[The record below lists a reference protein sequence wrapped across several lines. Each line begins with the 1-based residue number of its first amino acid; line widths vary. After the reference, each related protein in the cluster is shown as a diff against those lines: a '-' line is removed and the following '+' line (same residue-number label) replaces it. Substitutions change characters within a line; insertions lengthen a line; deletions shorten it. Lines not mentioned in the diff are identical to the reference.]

1 MTGRTRAAP
10 KNRRES
16 RPEDERKKASGLKSR
31 RGDAARPLSS
41 LRRGHKEPMATRK
54 EGSNGFR
61 LQVLG
66 EHPMQ
71 LALAPDQ
78 PPVQAPRETG
88 AWPASRRSINATVR
102 ATTSPILPAT
112 HHGGSHHPPAN
123 WHPSP
128 DTSTTPANPAT
139 WRAALAW
146 FHAGE
151 GSRIKTEG
159 YGRHPMRSPYI
170 PVNQPNGALTPGGR
184 AGLGPDTHRSRGVPF
199 GIDIVCAGGLACLA
213 KHARLCRCRL
223 AKTHFVLS

>member
-1 MTGRTRAAP
+1 VSTRCSWRWLRTSLQSKHLARQ
-10 KNRRES
+10 EL
-16 RPEDERKKASGLKSR
+16 GQR
-31 RGDAARPLSS
+31 RGGASTPPSGPPRARSCQPHITA
-41 LRRGHKEPMATRK
+41 GHTTR
-54 EGSNGFR
+54 
-61 LQVLG
+61 
-66 EHPMQ
+66 
-71 LALAPDQ
+71 
-78 PPVQAPRETG
+78 PRTG
-88 AWPASRRSINATVR
+88 T
-102 ATTSPILPAT
+102 L
-112 HHGGSHHPPAN
+112 H
-123 WHPSP
+123 P

-170 PVNQPNGALTPGGR
+170 PVNQPNRALTPGGR
-184 AGLGPDTHRSRGVPF
+184 AGQGPDTHRSRGVPF